1 MLHIVIIYKLSFRV
15 LIDGRNE
22 GVTFSLGYTRFQFT
36 ACQNLLFIGR
46 LQEAVRGNLLCH
58 AQSHISKLKC
68 SHTLVGHALSHI
80 SNVISNL

>member
-1 MLHIVIIYKLSFRV
+1 MAETKV
-15 LIDGRNE
+15 LRLVSDIPGSSSQLAK
-22 GVTFSLGYTRFQFT
+22 TW
-36 ACQNLLFIGR
+36 LFIGR